1 MYGKSGI
8 GSFLSGVLPFLC
20 ADASFERLLLL
31 VWADDEGFFK
41 SFASGYGGR
50 VELVSCTVK
59 TFSLRELFF
68 FPKSLAARINACSC
82 YFSPYCNVPAGI
94 RIPIYTTIHDLVFLD
109 FPGLAGRASILAR
122 KILYKYAVFRSKA
135 LFTVSQFSRGRII
148 SLLSCKK
155 PVYVSCNGV
164 PRFFQDAKSSGRLDE
179 VKKGD
184 FILFV
189 GNIKA
194 HKGLKTLLAA
204 FPAFHAK
211 TSARLVIVGSA
222 ENFRSKDEAVS
233 RLIGG
238 ELEAIEF
245 TGYVSD
251 ERLVELISSA
261 RLLVQPSLYEGFG
274 IPPLEA
280 LYCGTKAV
288 ISDIAVFK
296 EIYGGL
302 PVSFFRTGDVAD
314 LEAKMEAAWQ
324 SDAVAPPPPDCYS
337 YEKAAAVIAEHV
349 KQ

>member
-20 ADASFERLLLL
+20 SDSSFERLLLL
-31 VWADDEGFFK
+31 VGTDDEGFFEA
-41 SFASGYGGR
+41 FARGYGDR
-50 VELVSCTVK
+50 VEIVSCPVK
-59 TFSLRELFF
+59 TFSLRELLF
-68 FPKSLAARINACSC
+68 FPKMLSEKINACSC
-82 YFSPYCNVPAGI
+82 YFTPYCNVPSGI
-94 RIPIYTTIHDLVFLD
+94 RIPLYTTIHDLVFLD
-109 FPGLAGRASILAR
+109 FPGLAGRAGVLAR

-135 LFTVSQFSRGRII
+135 LFTVSQFSRDRII

-164 PRFFQDAKSSGRLDE
+164 PRFLQEAKASGRLDG
-179 VKKGD
+179 VKKTD
-184 FILFV
+184 FILYV

-204 FPAFHAK
+204 FPDFHAK

-233 RLIGG
+233 KLIGG
-238 ELEAIEF
+238 ELEAVEF

-251 ERLVELISSA
+251 ERLVELLSSA

-288 ISDIAVFK
+288 VSDIAVFK
-296 EIYGGL
+296 EIYGAF
-302 PVSFFRTGDVAD
+302 PVSFFRAGDAAD
-314 LEAKMEAAWQ
+314 LEAKMEAAWHDERKLP
-324 SDAVAPPPPDCYS
+324 SVPECYS
-337 YEKAAAVIAEHV
+337 YEKAASIIAEHL
-349 KQ
+349 KR